1 MAASRSGNAAIAT
14 LPPIPFNRPA
24 LMGKEL
30 DYVRRAAEGGHT
42 SAAGPFSAQA
52 AALLREA
59 HGAADVILT
68 TSCTDALEM
77 AALLL
82 DRRPGDTVIVPSFT
96 FVSTALAFA
105 REGFGL
111 VFADVEPEH
120 LGLDASHV
128 ASLLDEHTRAVVAVH
143 YGGIAADLP
152 GLARAIGDRPVDL
165 LEDNAHGLFATF
177 RGRPLGT
184 FGRLATLSF
193 HETKNFT
200 CGEGGALVLNEERDL
215 DRAHL
220 LLHKGTNRR
229 AFMLG
234 EVDKYS
240 WHDLGSSFGLSE
252 INAAYLLAQLEMK
265 QAILTRRRGVFDG
278 YERRLRPHAAAL
290 GLTLPEVP
298 PGDVPGYHLY
308 YVLLPD
314 RPTRDRVL
322 AALRSSGVMATFHY
336 VPLHSAPGGRRFAA
350 RPTDCPVTDD
360 VSGRLIRL
368 PFYNTLT
375 PAEMDRVVEALVAAC
390 RDGRA

>member
-1 MAASRSGNAAIAT
+1 LPEIEPPRDGT
-14 LPPIPFNRPA
+14 LPPIPFNRPT
-24 LMGKEL
+24 LVGPEL
-30 DYVRRAAEGGHT
+30 DYVRRAVEGGHT
-42 SAAGPFSAQA
+42 SAAGPYSRRLST
-52 AALLREA
+52 LLREA

-77 AALLL
+77 AAMLL

-111 VFADVEPEH
+111 VFADVEPIH
-120 LGLDASHV
+120 LGLDAAHV
-128 ASLLDEHTRAVVAVH
+128 ASLVDEHTRAIVAVH

-152 GLARAIGDRPVDL
+152 GLARAVGGRPIDL
-165 LEDNAHGLFATF
+165 VEDNAHGLFATCA
-177 RGRPLGT
+177 GRTLGT

-200 CGEGGALVLNEERDL
+200 CGEGGALILNDPRDV
-215 DRAHL
+215 DRAHV

-252 INAAYLLAQLEMK
+252 INAAFLLAQLEARD
-265 QAILTRRRGVFDG
+265 AILARRREVFDG
-278 YERRLRPHAAAL
+278 YHRLLQPHAAAA
-290 GLTLPEVP
+290 GLTLPHVP
-298 PGDVPGYHLY
+298 AGDVPGYHLY

-314 RPTRDRVL
+314 RSTRDRVL
-322 AALRSSGVMATFHY
+322 AAMRAAGVMATFHY
-336 VPLHSAPGGRRFAA
+336 VPLHSAPGGRRFGT
-350 RPTDCPVTDD
+350 RQTECPVTDD

-368 PFYNTLT
+368 PFHNALT
-375 PAEMDRVVEALVAAC
+375 PAEVERAAATLLTAC
-390 RDGRA
+390 RHTSA

>member
-1 MAASRSGNAAIAT
+1 MTTPGGD
-14 LPPIPFNRPA
+14 PPRIPFNRPTLA
-24 LMGKEL
+24 GNEL
-30 DYVRRAAEGGHT
+30 EYVRRAVEGGHT
-42 SAAGPFSAQA
+42 SAAGPFTRRVAS
-52 AALLREA
+52 LLAEA

-82 DRRPGDTVIVPSFT
+82 DRRPGDTIIVPSFT

-105 REGFGL
+105 REGFRL
-111 VFADVEPEH
+111 VFADIEPIH
-120 LGLDASHV
+120 LGLDAAHV

-143 YGGIAADLP
+143 YGGIAADLA
-152 GLARAIGDRPVDL
+152 GLAGAIGDRPIDL
-165 LEDNAHGLFATF
+165 LEDNAHGLFATCD
-177 RGRPLGT
+177 GRLLGT

-200 CGEGGALVLNEERDL
+200 CGEGGALLLNRAADV
-215 DRAHL
+215 DRAHI

-252 INAAYLLAQLEMK
+252 INAAFLLAQLEAR
-265 QAILTRRRGVFDG
+265 QAILARRREVFDG
-278 YERRLRPHAAAL
+278 YDRLLRPEATAH
-290 GLTLPEVP
+290 GLTLPAVP
-298 PGDVPGYHLY
+298 AGDRPGYHLY

-322 AALRSSGVMATFHY
+322 AAMRAAGVMATFHY

-350 RPTDCPVTDD
+350 RPTDCPVTEE
-360 VSGRLIRL
+360 VSGRLLRL
-368 PFYNTLT
+368 PFYTTLS
-375 PAEMDRVVEALVAAC
+375 PEEVERSAATLLAAC
-390 RDGRA
+390 RRSPG

>member
-1 MAASRSGNAAIAT
+1 MPRTASISGGG
-14 LPPIPFNRPA
+14 LPPIPFNRPT
-24 LMGKEL
+24 LVGNEL
-30 DYVRRAAEGGHT
+30 EYVRRAVEGGHI
-42 SAAGPFSAQA
+42 SAAGPYSKQL
-52 AALLREA
+52 AALLCAA
-59 HGAADVILT
+59 HGAADVIPT

-77 AALLL
+77 AAMLL
-82 DRRPGDTVIVPSFT
+82 DHRPGDTIIVPSFT

-111 VFADVEPEH
+111 VFADIEPRH

-128 ASLLDEHTRAVVAVH
+128 ASLVDEHTRAVIAVH

-152 GLARAIGDRPVDL
+152 GLERAIGDRPIDVV
-165 LEDNAHGLFATF
+165 EDNAHGLFATF
-177 RGRPLGT
+177 GGRMLGT

-200 CGEGGALVLNEERDL
+200 CGEGGALILNRPEDV
-215 DRAHL
+215 DRAHV

-252 INAAYLLAQLEMK
+252 INAGFLLAQLE
-265 QAILTRRRGVFDG
+265 ARDTILARRRAVFDG
-278 YERRLRPHAAAL
+278 YERLLRPVAAAA
-290 GLTLPEVP
+290 GLTLPDVP
-298 PGDVPGYHLY
+298 AGDVPGYHLY

-322 AALRSSGVMATFHY
+322 AAMRAAGVMATFHY

-350 RPTDCPVTDD
+350 RATDCPVTDD
-360 VSGRLIRL
+360 VAGRLIRL
-368 PFYNTLT
+368 PFHNALAPADVERTVETL
-375 PAEMDRVVEALVAAC
+375 LAAC
-390 RDGRA
+390 RGALG

>member
-1 MAASRSGNAAIAT
+1 MPDPTFLPAAGD
-14 LPPIPFNRPA
+14 PPRLPFNRPA
-24 LMGKEL
+24 LAGSEL
-30 DYVRRAAEGGHT
+30 EYVRQAVEGGHT
-42 SAAGPFSAQA
+42 SAAGPFTRRVAS
-52 AALLREA
+52 LLTEA
-59 HGAADVILT
+59 HEAADVILT

-82 DRRPGDTVIVPSFT
+82 DRRPGDTVVVPSFT

-105 REGFGL
+105 REGFRL
-111 VFADVEPEH
+111 VFADIEPVH
-120 LGLDASHV
+120 LGLDAAHV

-152 GLARAIGDRPVDL
+152 GLSRALGDRPIDL
-165 LEDNAHGLFATF
+165 VEDNAHGLFATCG
-177 RGRPLGT
+177 GRLLGT

-200 CGEGGALVLNEERDL
+200 CGEGGALLLNRAADV
-215 DRAHL
+215 DRAHI

-252 INAAYLLAQLEMK
+252 INAAFLLAQLEARE
-265 QAILTRRRGVFDG
+265 AILARRREVFDG
-278 YERRLRPHAAAL
+278 YDRLLRPEAAAC

-298 PGDVPGYHLY
+298 PGDLPGYHLY

-322 AALRSSGVMATFHY
+322 AAMRAAGVMATFHY

-350 RPTDCPVTDD
+350 RPTDCPVTED
-360 VSGRLIRL
+360 VSGRLLRL
-368 PFYNTLT
+368 PFYNTLS
-375 PAEMDRVVEALVAAC
+375 PAEVERSAEALLAAC
-390 RDGRA
+390 RRSPA